1 MTKKLSRS
9 EAVIAFIEQYL
20 TVPEGAHVGRPV
32 VMRDWQR
39 GIIREIYGSPTRRAI
54 VSLARKNGKTALA
67 AMLVLVHLVGP
78 EAKRNGHIFSAAQS
92 RDQAA
97 IVFALAAK
105 MVRMSPELVDIVTVR
120 DSAKEL
126 VCAVTGV
133 KYKALSAEATTAYG
147 LSPVFV
153 VHDEL
158 GQVRGPRSELYDA
171 LETAMGAAADPL
183 SIIISTQA
191 PTDSD
196 LISTLI
202 DDAATGADPAVKLFL
217 FAAGPEDDPWA
228 RETWEKANPALGDF
242 RSLED
247 MEATAQQAQR
257 LPSFEAS
264 FRNLMLNQR
273 VAAENHFLAPAV
285 WALNAGAPDMSLFE
299 DGPVCGGLDLG
310 AVADM
315 TALILVAEDTDGIVH
330 VKPEFWVPE
339 KGLADRAARDRAPYD
354 LWARQGYLTPTP
366 GASIDYSFVAHR
378 LAEISQQCNLRLLK
392 FDRWRIN
399 DLQRELDRI
408 DCKLPLEPH
417 GQGFKDMTPALERLE
432 ALALE
437 GKLRHGDHPV
447 LAWNAANAVATM
459 DPAGGRKLDKSKAT
473 GRIDG
478 LVSLAMACS
487 ALAMAAPEEKPP
499 SIPLVMGFSR
509 SGKYL
514 GGSIPEESD

>member
-9 EAVIAFIEQYL
+9 AAVIAFIETYL
-20 TVPEGAHVGRPV
+20 VVPEGAHVGRPV
-32 VMRDWQR
+32 RLRDWQR
-39 GIIREIYGSPTRRAI
+39 KIIREIYDTPTRRAI
-54 VSLARKNGKTALA
+54 ISLPRKNGKTALA

-78 EAKRNGHIFSAAQS
+78 EARRNGHIFSAAQS

-97 IVFALAAK
+97 LVFGLAAK
-105 MVRMSPELVDIVTVR
+105 MVRMSTKLNEIVTVR
-120 DSAKEL
+120 DSGKEL
-126 VCAVTGV
+126 VCAVTGAR
-133 KYKALSAEATTAYG
+133 YKALSAETTTAYG

-153 VHDEL
+153 IHDEL

-171 LETAMGAAADPL
+171 LETAMGAQTDPL
-183 SIIISTQA
+183 SIVISTQA
-191 PTDSD
+191 PTDAD
-196 LISTLI
+196 LLSTLI
-202 DDAATGADPAVKLFL
+202 DDAKTGADPQIKLFL
-217 FAAGPEDDPWA
+217 YAADVEDDPWSE
-228 RETWEKANPALGDF
+228 ETWHKANPALDDF

-247 MEATAQQAQR
+247 MEATAAQAQR

-264 FRNLMLNQR
+264 FRNLFLNQR

-285 WALNAGAPDMSLFE
+285 WELNAGAPDMSLFE

-315 TALILVAEDTDGIVH
+315 TALILVAEDDVGIVH

-354 LWARQGYLTPTP
+354 LWARQGFLTPTP
-366 GASIDYSFVAHR
+366 GATVDYSFVAHR
-378 LAEISQQCNLRLLK
+378 LAEISQQCDLRLLK

-408 DCKLPLEPH
+408 DCKVPLEPH
-417 GQGFKDMTPALERLE
+417 GQGFKDMSPALERLE
-432 ALALE
+432 ALALN
-437 GKLRHGDHPV
+437 GKLRHGGHPV
-447 LAWNAANAVATM
+447 LTWNAGNAIATT

-487 ALAMAAPEEKPP
+487 ALAMGDPTEEEFVSVYEKP
-499 SIPLVMGFSR
+499 GFFM
-509 SGKYL
+509 
-514 GGSIPEESD
+514 